1 MCYEI
6 QVASQSPNSYGVFY
20 SLRGI
25 LRDVLWRPLPPA
37 SASPRPAPQV
47 TGFPAKSDVARGG
60 EGTGRGREPR
70 RQKQNLKHLGEG
82 ESEPCLGTRATAETW
97 WLETHSAPFTEQ
109 GRGRD
114 PVARAT
120 PLSVWNREPTHTPSV
135 SRPFSL
141 LSSPSG
147 TYRPAL
153 RYHTF
158 VCGGQLHH
166 PHLEQKPPWEQVAN
180 FWWGYRGGGRFN
192 NIKKKKKQ
200 KKQSPGSPSSWWKPL
215 FLLIPT
221 PAPCP
226 II

>member
-25 LRDVLWRPLPPA
+25 PREVLWRPLPPT

-47 TGFPAKSDVARGG
+47 TGFPARSDVARGG

-82 ESEPCLGTRATAETW
+82 KSELCLGTRATAETC
-97 WLETHSAPFTEQ
+97 WLETHSTPFTEQ

-120 PLSVWNREPTHTPSV
+120 PLSAWNHEPTHTPSV
-135 SRPFSL
+135 SLSFSL
-141 LSSPSG
+141 LSSPSW
-147 TYRPAL
+147 
-153 RYHTF
+153 
-158 VCGGQLHH
+158 
-166 PHLEQKPPWEQVAN
+166 HLPP
-180 FWWGYRGGGRFN
+180 
-192 NIKKKKKQ
+192 
-200 KKQSPGSPSSWWKPL
+200 SP
-215 FLLIPT
+215 
-221 PAPCP
+221 
-226 II
+226 